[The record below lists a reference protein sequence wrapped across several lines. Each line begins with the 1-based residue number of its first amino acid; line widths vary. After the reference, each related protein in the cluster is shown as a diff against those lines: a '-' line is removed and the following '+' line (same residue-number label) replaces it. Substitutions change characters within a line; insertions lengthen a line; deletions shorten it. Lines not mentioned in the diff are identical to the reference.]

1 MLSRVAASLYW
12 LSRYVERSDGMLRM
26 LKINYASSQDTLQE
40 FTWEPVIRIFSSPE
54 EDAAEKLE
62 NDSRNVLKYM
72 VTGKNNAN
80 SVFNIITLARE
91 NARSVQD
98 HITKDLWQCL
108 NEYYHTVKDPKLE
121 RSLLR
126 EDPISVLDVLIKQVM
141 LYYGTVEI
149 TMERGEGRS
158 FMNIGKYLERAIQ
171 SVDILD
177 TKFGSISD
185 NPDLL
190 TDTTYWKHLLLSLG
204 GYELY
209 LKTYREGFEAENVLE
224 QVVLNN
230 DFPRSVIYSVN
241 NIQRYFDRLKNN
253 SNMEDFREMSFQIG
267 RLQSHIKYSSVRSI
281 RQEGLHI
288 FLTQI
293 RSELYG
299 IANSLNTACSN
310 STFTCPPFTV
320 TDPSGFT
327 ILP

>member
-1 MLSRVAASLYW
+1 
-12 LSRYVERSDGMLRM
+12 MLRM
-26 LKINYASSQDTLQE
+26 LKINYASSQDAIQE
-40 FTWEPVIRIFSSPE
+40 FTWEPVLRIFAGGD
-54 EDAAEKLE
+54 EDEQISE
-62 NDSRNVLKYM
+62 TDSRAVLKYM
-72 VTGKNNAN
+72 VTGRGNSN
-80 SVFNIITLARE
+80 SVVNIITLARE
-91 NARSVQD
+91 NARGVQE

-108 NEYYHTVKDPKLE
+108 NEYYHTVKDARLE
-121 RSLLR
+121 RSLQR
-126 EDPISVLDVLIKQVM
+126 EDPVSVLDILIKQVM

-241 NIQRYFDRLKNN
+241 NIQRYFERLQND
-253 SNMEDFREMSFQIG
+253 SNMDDFREMSFKIG
-267 RLQSHIKYSSVRSI
+267 RLQSRIKYSSVRTI
-281 RQEGLHI
+281 RQEGLHA

-299 IANSLNTACSN
+299 IADSLNKHYFAN
-310 STFTCPPFTV
+310 S
-320 TDPSGFT
+320 
-327 ILP
+327 

>member
-1 MLSRVAASLYW
+1 MLSRVAASFYW
-12 LSRYVERSDGMLRM
+12 LSRYIERSDGMLRM
-26 LKINYASSQDTLQE
+26 LKINYASSQDTVQE
-40 FTWEPVIRIFSSPE
+40 FTWEPVVRIFAGLN
-54 EDAAEKLE
+54 EDGADQLD
-62 NDSRNVLKYM
+62 NDSRAVLKYM
-72 VTGKNNAN
+72 VTGKNNPN
-80 SVFNIITLARE
+80 SILSIITLARE
-91 NARSVQD
+91 NARGVQE

-108 NEYYHTVKDPKLE
+108 NEYYHTVKDSRLE
-121 RSLLR
+121 RSLQR
-126 EDPISVLDVLIKQVM
+126 EDPIGVLDILIKQVM

-177 TKFGSISD
+177 TKFSSVSD

-209 LKTYREGFEAENVLE
+209 LKTYREGFEAENILE

-241 NIQRYFDRLKNN
+241 NIQRYFDRLKND
-253 SNMEDFREMSFQIG
+253 SNVDTFREMSFQIG
-267 RLQSHIKYSSVRSI
+267 RLQSRIKYSSVKSI
-281 RQEGLHI
+281 RAEGLHL

-293 RSELYG
+293 RNELHG
-299 IANSLNTACSN
+299 IGNSLNEYYFAN
-310 STFTCPPFTV
+310 S
-320 TDPSGFT
+320 
-327 ILP
+327 

>member
-1 MLSRVAASLYW
+1 MLSRVAASFYW
-12 LSRYVERSDGMLRM
+12 LSRYIERSDGMLRM
-26 LKINYASSQDTLQE
+26 LKINYASSQDTVQE
-40 FTWEPVIRIFSSPE
+40 FTWEPVIRIFAGRDE
-54 EDAAEKLE
+54 EEETDKLE
-62 NDSRNVLKYM
+62 NNSRAVLKYM
-72 VTGKNNAN
+72 VTGKSN
-80 SVFNIITLARE
+80 SNSILNIITLARE
-91 NARSVQD
+91 NARGVQE

-108 NEYYHTVKDPKLE
+108 NEYYHTVKDPRLDKALQ
-121 RSLLR
+121 RD
-126 EDPISVLDVLIKQVM
+126 DPISVLDVLIKQVM

-177 TKFGSISD
+177 TKFGSVSE

-209 LKTYREGFEAENVLE
+209 LKTYREGFEASNILE

-241 NIQRYFDRLKNN
+241 NIQRYFERLKNE
-253 SNMEDFREMSFQIG
+253 SNLDDYREMSFRIG
-267 RLQSHIKYSSVRSI
+267 RLQSRIKYSSVKTI
-281 RQEGLHI
+281 EQEGLHT

-299 IANSLNTACSN
+299 IGNSLNEHYFAN
-310 STFTCPPFTV
+310 S
-320 TDPSGFT
+320 
-327 ILP
+327 

>member
-12 LSRYVERSDGMLRM
+12 QSRYIERSDGMLRM
-26 LKINYASSQDTLQE
+26 LKINYASSQDAIQE
-40 FTWEPVIRIFSSPE
+40 FTWEPVIRIFAGADDE
-54 EDAAEKLE
+54 EEEKPA
-62 NDSRNVLKYM
+62 NDSRAVLKYM
-72 VTGKNNAN
+72 VTGKNNSN
-80 SVFNIITLARE
+80 SVMNIITLARE
-91 NARSVQD
+91 NARGVQE

-108 NEYYHTVKDPKLE
+108 NEYYHTVKDTKLE
-121 RSLLR
+121 RALQR

-241 NIQRYFDRLKNN
+241 NIQRYFERLQND
-253 SNMEDFREMSFQIG
+253 SNMDDFREMSFKIG
-267 RLQSHIKYSSVRSI
+267 RLQSRIKYSSVRSI
-281 RQEGLHI
+281 RQEGLHT

-299 IANSLNTACSN
+299 IADSLNEHYFAN
-310 STFTCPPFTV
+310 S
-320 TDPSGFT
+320 
-327 ILP
+327 

>member
-26 LKINYASSQDTLQE
+26 LKINYASSQDTVRE
-40 FTWEPVIRIFSSPE
+40 FTWEPVMRIFADSDQAE
-54 EDAAEKLE
+54 MDALK
-62 NDSRNVLKYM
+62 NDSRQVLRYM
-72 VTGKNNAN
+72 VTGKDNIN
-80 SVFNIITLARE
+80 SVVNIITLARE
-91 NARSVQD
+91 NARSVQE
-98 HITKDLWQCL
+98 HITTDLWQCL
-108 NEYYHTVKDPKLE
+108 NEYYHTIKDPKLE

-141 LYYGTVEI
+141 LYYGTIEI

-177 TKFGSISD
+177 TKFGSITD

-209 LKTYREGFEAENVLE
+209 LKTYREGFEATNILE

-230 DFPRSVIYSVN
+230 DFPRAVIYSIN
-241 NIQRYFDRLKNN
+241 NIQRYFERLKNN
-253 SNMEDFREMSFQIG
+253 SNMEDFRELSFQIG
-267 RLQSHIKYSSVRSI
+267 RLQSRIKYSSVKSI
-281 RQEGLHI
+281 RTDGLHDY
-288 FLTQI
+288 LTQTRTELFGI
-293 RSELYG
+293 GSSLSEHYF
-299 IANSLNTACSN
+299 ANS
-310 STFTCPPFTV
+310 
-320 TDPSGFT
+320 
-327 ILP
+327 

>member
-1 MLSRVAASLYW
+1 MLSRVAASFYW
-12 LSRYVERSDGMLRM
+12 LSRYMERSDGMLRM
-26 LKINYASSQDTLQE
+26 LKISYASSQDTVQE
-40 FTWEPVIRIFSSPE
+40 FTWEPVIRIFAGLDD
-54 EDAAEKLE
+54 DASTKLE
-62 NDSRNVLKYM
+62 NDSRAVLKYM
-72 VTGKNNAN
+72 VTGKTNSN
-80 SVFNIITLARE
+80 SVLNIITLARE
-91 NARSVQD
+91 NARGVQE

-108 NEYYHTVKDPKLE
+108 NEYYHTVKDSRLE
-121 RSLLR
+121 KALQR
-126 EDPISVLDVLIKQVM
+126 EDPIGILDILIKQVM

-177 TKFGSISD
+177 TKFGSIDD

-209 LKTYREGFEAENVLE
+209 LKTYREGFEAENILE

-241 NIQRYFDRLKNN
+241 NIHRYFERLKND
-253 SNMEDFREMSFQIG
+253 SNVDDFREMSFQIG
-267 RLQSHIKYSSVRSI
+267 RLQSRIKYSSVKSI
-281 RQEGLHI
+281 REEGLHT

-299 IANSLNTACSN
+299 IGNKLNEYYFAHS
-310 STFTCPPFTV
+310 
-320 TDPSGFT
+320 
-327 ILP
+327 

>member
-1 MLSRVAASLYW
+1 MLSRVAASFYW
-12 LSRYVERSDGMLRM
+12 LSRYIERSDGMLRM
-26 LKINYASSQDTLQE
+26 LKINYASSQDTVQE
-40 FTWEPVIRIFSSPE
+40 FTWEPVMRIFAGLNAGE
-54 EDAAEKLE
+54 AEKLD
-62 NDSRNVLKYM
+62 NDSRSVLKYM
-72 VTGKNNAN
+72 VTGKNNPN
-80 SVFNIITLARE
+80 SILNIITLARE
-91 NARSVQD
+91 NARGVQE

-108 NEYYHTVKDPKLE
+108 NEYYHTVKDSRLE
-121 RSLLR
+121 RALHR
-126 EDPISVLDVLIKQVM
+126 EDPIGVLDVLIKQVM

-149 TMERGEGRS
+149 TMERGEGRA

-177 TKFGSISD
+177 TKFSSISD

-241 NIQRYFDRLKNN
+241 NIQRYFDRLKND
-253 SNMEDFREMSFQIG
+253 SNADDYREMSFQIG
-267 RLQSHIKYSSVRSI
+267 RLQSRIKYSSVKSI
-281 RQEGLHI
+281 KQEGLHL

-299 IANSLNTACSN
+299 IGNSLNQHYFAN
-310 STFTCPPFTV
+310 S
-320 TDPSGFT
+320 
-327 ILP
+327 

>member
-1 MLSRVAASLYW
+1 MLSRVAASFYW
-12 LSRYVERSDGMLRM
+12 LSRYIERSDGMLRM
-26 LKINYASSQDTLQE
+26 LKINYASSQDAVQE
-40 FTWEPVIRIFSSPE
+40 FTWEPVIRIFAGL
-54 EDAAEKLE
+54 DAAEADQLE
-62 NDSRNVLKYM
+62 NDSRSVLKYM
-72 VTGKNNAN
+72 VTGKNNPN
-80 SVFNIITLARE
+80 SILNIITLARE
-91 NARSVQD
+91 NARGVQE

-108 NEYYHTVKDPKLE
+108 NEYYHTVKDPRLE
-121 RSLLR
+121 RYLQR
-126 EDPISVLDVLIKQVM
+126 EDPIGVLDVLIKQIM

-177 TKFGSISD
+177 TKFSSVSD

-209 LKTYREGFEAENVLE
+209 LKTYRVGFEAENILE

-241 NIQRYFDRLKNN
+241 NIQRYFDRLKN
-253 SNMEDFREMSFQIG
+253 DTTVDTYREMSFQIG
-267 RLQSHIKYSSVRSI
+267 RLQSRIKYSSVRSI
-281 RQEGLHI
+281 RQEGLHT

-293 RSELYG
+293 RNELFG
-299 IANSLNTACSN
+299 IGNSLNEYYFAN
-310 STFTCPPFTV
+310 S
-320 TDPSGFT
+320 
-327 ILP
+327 

>member
-12 LSRYVERSDGMLRM
+12 QSRYIERSDGMLRM
-26 LKINYASSQDTLQE
+26 LKINYASSQDTIQE
-40 FTWEPVIRIFSSPE
+40 FTWEPVIRIFAGVGDE
-54 EDAAEKLE
+54 EEEKPE
-62 NDSRNVLKYM
+62 NDSRAVLKYM
-72 VTGKNNAN
+72 VTGKNNSN
-80 SVFNIITLARE
+80 SIMNIITLARE
-91 NARSVQD
+91 NARGVQE

-108 NEYYHTVKDPKLE
+108 NEYYHTVKDTRLE
-121 RSLLR
+121 RSLQR

-177 TKFGSISD
+177 MKFGSISD

-230 DFPRSVIYSVN
+230 DFPRSVIYAVN
-241 NIQRYFDRLKNN
+241 NIQRYFERLQND
-253 SNMEDFREMSFQIG
+253 SNMDDFREMSFKIG
-267 RLQSHIKYSSVRSI
+267 RLQSRIKYSSVRTI
-281 RQEGLHI
+281 RQEGLHT

-299 IANSLNTACSN
+299 IADSLNEHYFAN
-310 STFTCPPFTV
+310 S
-320 TDPSGFT
+320 
-327 ILP
+327 

>member
-26 LKINYASSQDTLQE
+26 LKINYASSQDTIQE
-40 FTWEPVIRIFSSPE
+40 FTWEPVIRIFADSDEDDTE
-54 EDAAEKLE
+54 ELK
-62 NDSRNVLKYM
+62 NDSRAVLKYM
-72 VTGKNNAN
+72 VTGKSNSN
-80 SVFNIITLARE
+80 SVLNIITLARE
-91 NARSVQD
+91 NARGVQE

-108 NEYYHTVKDPKLE
+108 NEYYHTIKDTKLD
-121 RSLLR
+121 RMLQR
-126 EDPISVLDVLIKQVM
+126 EDPIGVLDILIKQVM

-230 DFPRSVIYSVN
+230 DFPRSVIYAVN
-241 NIQRYFDRLKNN
+241 NIQRYFERLKNN

-267 RLQSHIKYSSVRSI
+267 RLQSRIKYSSVRSI
-281 RQEGLHI
+281 RQEGLHT

-299 IANSLNTACSN
+299 IANSLNEHYFAN
-310 STFTCPPFTV
+310 S
-320 TDPSGFT
+320 
-327 ILP
+327 